1 MLGHVEASQVALIT
15 LMTPVIA
22 LFLGHEV
29 NGETIG
35 PRALAGTA
43 VILTGLACYRRGDHW
58 IRRRA

>member
-1 MLGHVEASQVALIT
+1 
-15 LMTPVIA
+15 MTPVIA

-29 NGETIG
+29 TGETIG

-43 VILTGLACYRRGDHW
+43 VILTGLACYRSGDRW